1 MKIIILFLFITTFLL
16 SFNLING
23 ETKRPNLIQHRS
35 RHDVINSIID
45 STNKVV
51 DLSRSLIGTN
61 CVVIERGEVPKYY
74 KCVGCVIEEAQ
85 LCVDDMRLNR
95 TGNVFHSCEMRSAME
110 FYKPEE
116 CCPQQYEDKIKNY
129 DLNARTTAYPDA
141 FTCLKKVGCDESTI
155 YNELLR
161 ECETVCKEGT
171 YLHKWIGY
179 KTDKKKNPENPCFA
193 YFNAGISYKNSYL
206 LSIIMS
212 TLLFLFM
219 SLL

>member
-23 ETKRPNLIQHRS
+23 ETKRPKLIQHRS
-35 RHDVINSIID
+35 RHDLINNIID
-45 STNKVV
+45 SANKVV
-51 DLSRSLIGTN
+51 DISRSLSGTN

-74 KCVGCVIEEAQ
+74 KCQGCIIEQAQ
-85 LCVDDMRLNR
+85 LCIDDMRLNR

-110 FYKPEE
+110 FYEPNE
-116 CCPQQYEDKIKNY
+116 CCPKQYFDDVKKRME
-129 DLNARTTAYPDA
+129 LHSRTTAYPDA
-141 FTCLKKVGCDESTI
+141 FECLKTIGCDESTI
-155 YNELLR
+155 YNELLK
-161 ECETVCKEGT
+161 ECETVCKEDGT
-171 YLHKWIGY
+171 YLDKWEVGP
-179 KTDKKKNPENPCFA
+179 DPCFA
-193 YFNAGISYKNSYL
+193 YFNAGISFKNSYL